1 MIPAFTTTY
10 HLLLPACM
18 HVVVARGPQAHTHGF
33 GCIVRRFLACIT
45 RNRLFIGQ
53 PMRVVISLLFA
64 KSSSYPHWWYK
75 SKRPHPSLPPPTTHN
90 PLVGRTDVMKTPLFY
105 ISTLLTV
112 RIRRYLSSNQYI
124 PVKSPLND
132 KLLICYRLASLV
144 CSFGI
149 PRSWSST
156 ARYRLTDRLLGCW
169 WYFRLPS
176 QGLLI
181 WSICSLF

>member
-18 HVVVARGPQAHTHGF
+18 
-33 GCIVRRFLACIT
+33 
-45 RNRLFIGQ
+45 
-53 PMRVVISLLFA
+53 
-64 KSSSYPHWWYK
+64 SSSLADRKHTLTASVVSFAGLLRASLATGFLLASLCGLSSLSYLQRALPIPTGDI
-75 SKRPHPSLPPPTTHN
+75 RANAPTHPSLPPPTTHN

-105 ISTLLTV
+105 LSTLLTV

-132 KLLICYRLASLV
+132 NLLICYRLASLV

-156 ARYRLTDRLLGCW
+156 ARYRLADRLLGC
-169 WYFRLPS
+169 
-176 QGLLI
+176 
-181 WSICSLF
+181 